1 MHKKKQKRKQKT
13 ERKGTNSGGGGGVRA
28 FFFWGGG
35 GGGLVLFWERFCLA
49 FLRSF
54 EVFNTFIKVMHS
66 AQLVLHHTQ
75 SVAPEDWR
83 PA

>member
-13 ERKGTNSGGGGGVRA
+13 ERKGTNSGGRWGCARV
-28 FFFWGGG
+28 FFLEGG